1 MYNISE
7 LNLKRLHLTL
17 EKNDPS
23 NTANFEYSYIDGNDI
38 EFVYVI
44 KQNFDLNI
52 CCLLNDKK
60 NAQKVWSKDLMYEI
74 TFRL

>member
-60 NAQKVWSKDLMYEI
+60 NAQKVCSKDLMNEI